1 MRKIYILLFSILF
14 FVNLSYAQIE
24 PSTSTSSVTAYPSS
38 ATEGFYINAGDET
51 VMINM
56 FSLGGK
62 LVLTKTVKGT
72 EYIDV
77 NSLAKGTYIVKLT
90 QNGKTVTKKL
100 VLK

>member
-1 MRKIYILLFSILF
+1 
-14 FVNLSYAQIE
+14 LSYAQIE
-24 PSTSTSSVTAYPSS
+24 PSTSTGPVTAYPSS

-77 NSLAKGTYIVKLT
+77 NSLAKGTYIVNSLKT
-90 QNGKTVTKKL
+90 KNGNKKL

>member
-24 PSTSTSSVTAYPSS
+24 PSTSTGSVTAYPSS

>member
-24 PSTSTSSVTAYPSS
+24 PSTSTGSVTTYPSS